1 MSNKTITYMTRRG
14 EKVTVDSNSVVNH
27 RALWAPSYHLADLML
42 TELGIDSSNTKIRNK
57 FVGNIKASMS
67 ALHDG
72 AVTAGEIE
80 GYKKVKKMPS
90 KLKALV
96 QLDKFDYAFKA
107 DGIDIDEY
115 PMFLT
120 AAAKKTPKKARKPR
134 AAKPKAASAV
144 HKPNGFGKK
153 PRVFSATD
161 PIDAAEKRAKL
172 DAFMDMAEELGI
184 DLAALTKS

>member
-27 RALWAPSYHLADLML
+27 RALWSPSYHLADLML
-42 TELGIDSSNTKIRNK
+42 AELGIDSSNTKIRNK

-80 GYKKVKKMPS
+80 GYKKVKKVP
-90 KLKALV
+90 KALADLI

-107 DGIDIDEY
+107 DGIDIKDY
-115 PMFLT
+115 PMF
-120 AAAKKTPKKARKPR
+120 AAPVAKKTPKKARKPR
-134 AAKPKAASAV
+134 AAKPKAAV
-144 HKPNGFGKK
+144 LKPNGFGK
-153 PRVFSATD
+153 VSATD

>member
-1 MSNKTITYMTRRG
+1 
-14 EKVTVDSNSVVNH
+14 
-27 RALWAPSYHLADLML
+27 
-42 TELGIDSSNTKIRNK
+42 
-57 FVGNIKASMS
+57 MS

-80 GYKKVKKMPS
+80 AYKKVKKVP
-90 KLKALV
+90 KALADLI

-107 DGIDIDEY
+107 DGIDIKDY

-120 AAAKKTPKKARKPR
+120 AAAPEAQKKTPKKARKPR
-134 AAKPKAASAV
+134 AAKPKATV

-153 PRVFSATD
+153 ARVFSATD

-172 DAFMDMAEELGI
+172 DAFVDMAAELGI
-184 DLAALTKS
+184 DLAGLGK